1 MRTVTTTGPQRRSPL
16 QSIEDLA
23 WRIPLPSH
31 TLFLVLAIGLALL
44 LGGAG
49 LASAAV
55 ASRNATIIDDVRAN
69 GLGIAGSATAFR
81 TSLAAADA
89 DGAATLLS
97 GGLEDAERRASYDAN
112 LLAASHALTEAAL
125 VATDDDRGDIAA
137 LADGL
142 VRYAGLVET
151 SRANSRQGFPVGS
164 AYLTQARALAR
175 DDLAPRAERL
185 RRSGEQ
191 RIARAAN
198 SVGGPVGVQAVV
210 VLTIALLGV
219 IAGGAVMAGR
229 TRRILHPALVAA
241 AALVVASLFVAGGS
255 LATQSAELRSAATGT
270 LDAVINANDASFAL
284 SRLRVTEISA
294 VAARGSGRALYDQ
307 FRTDGTALLE
317 RVNAGALESAVREYV
332 RAVDQVADL
341 DIRQGDNRAA
351 AAVTLDGESADA
363 FDRAAELAEER
374 VGLSSAE
381 LDRRFRRAADG
392 DVAPAIPILVAVF
405 AAALAAF
412 AVLRRSRN
420 YR

>member
-1 MRTVTTTGPQRRSPL
+1 MGSHLTRALLPVRSPLVGTATTTGQRRRSTL
-16 QSIEDLA
+16 ETIEELA

-31 TLFLVLAIGLALL
+31 RLFLALAIGLALL
-44 LGGAG
+44 IGGAG

-55 ASRNATIIDDVRAN
+55 ASRNATIIDDVRGS

-89 DGAATLLS
+89 DAAATLLS
-97 GGLEDAERRASYDAN
+97 GGLEDADRRASYDAN
-112 LLAASHALTEAAL
+112 LLEASRALTRAAL
-125 VATDDDRGDIAA
+125 VATDEDEEDIAA

-198 SVGGPVGVQAVV
+198 SVGGPIGVQAVV

-219 IAGGAVMAGR
+219 LAGGAVMAGR
-229 TRRILHPALVAA
+229 TRRMLHPALVAA
-241 AALVVASLFVAGGS
+241 GGLVVASLFIAGGS

-284 SRLRVTEISA
+284 SRLRVTEIS
-294 VAARGSGRALYDQ
+294 SGRGTRQRSSALRPVSD
-307 FRTDGTALLE
+307 RRDCP
-317 RVNAGALESAVREYV
+317 AGAGERGRARLGRPRVRE
-332 RAVDQVADL
+332 
-341 DIRQGDNRAA
+341 
-351 AAVTLDGESADA
+351 
-363 FDRAAELAEER
+363 
-374 VGLSSAE
+374 
-381 LDRRFRRAADG
+381 RRRPGGGPRP
-392 DVAPAIPILVAVF
+392 PAG
-405 AAALAAF
+405 
-412 AVLRRSRN
+412 
-420 YR
+420 